1 MSLDRYFLPVSRQS
15 AETESRQLQPSC
27 SPTEQNDSSFSAEP
41 DNSGCSVS
49 VSEQPEDLGTI
60 DSKPAQPSLGIYAPK
75 QFGSTT
81 RDFKKTWFF
90 NREWLEF
97 SISRKA
103 AFCYCCRN
111 FGGNAYDP
119 HFTTLGYSNWKHALE
134 KNKGFDK
141 HVHSNKH
148 VWAMTAWKENKKR
161 KSRNEEVS
169 TLVSQNRLE
178 KNRYYMASIID
189 VVQFLCLNELAFR
202 GDGKSGLNTLYD
214 DDENEPSGLFLRLFE
229 YTLKKDEKLRTIYK
243 SIPKN
248 ASYTS
253 ARFQNELI
261 EILKSVI
268 VKTMV
273 DDVKSADIPV
283 FTIKVDGTR
292 DKTNIEN
299 ISVVIRYVKNGKVSE
314 ILLDLPKTSK
324 FDAASILKVMLKS
337 LQDCGLEAKQ
347 IFSQCYDGASVMAGK
362 YGGVQKLLQEKLEKD
377 IPYIHCLNHQLHL
390 VVIHAIGENDE
401 VRKALNVCKTLYKFL
416 QRPILSQ
423 FYEGTKLKRLL
434 EQRWSGH
441 LTTITAVINNHQHL
455 IELMD
460 SCDERVPDSDTCVEA
475 AGLLKIIR
483 QKKFMF
489 ILHAV
494 QQILLILKPADQQLQ
509 ERETDILTG
518 IQLMTSIIQVLKGMR
533 EDAENTFENIND
545 ATLLLDLEDST
556 TRRHCVAPRLLE
568 DYVTQSS
575 TGHRDLSPQ
584 SKLKGI
590 MYEIIDSCVA
600 ELQTRFSE
608 RNITYVKSMLSL
620 WPLNENFLAFES
632 ISPLANL
639 MQFSANEMEALQN
652 ETLVA
657 KPFLLEHFNRE
668 THKCLG
674 DICTFMHAYKT
685 AFPKVY
691 TLLVGGATF
700 GASTVTCEA

>member
-1 MSLDRYFLPVSRQS
+1 
-15 AETESRQLQPSC
+15 
-27 SPTEQNDSSFSAEP
+27 
-41 DNSGCSVS
+41 
-49 VSEQPEDLGTI
+49 
-60 DSKPAQPSLGIYAPK
+60 
-75 QFGSTT
+75 
-81 RDFKKTWFF
+81 
-90 NREWLEF
+90 
-97 SISRKA
+97 
-103 AFCYCCRN
+103 
-111 FGGNAYDP
+111 
-119 HFTTLGYSNWKHALE
+119 
-134 KNKGFDK
+134 
-141 HVHSNKH
+141 
-148 VWAMTAWKENKKR
+148 MTAWKENEKR

-169 TLVSQNRLE
+169 TLVSQIRLE
-178 KNRYYMASIID
+178 KNRYYMVSIID

-202 GDGKSGLNTLYD
+202 GDGKSELNTLYD

-261 EILKSVI
+261 EILISVI

-273 DDVKSADIPV
+273 DDVKSADIPL

-337 LQDCGLEAKQ
+337 LQDCGLETKH

-423 FYEGTKLKRLL
+423 FYEGTSLKRLL

-455 IELMD
+455 IELMN

-494 QQILLILKPADQQLQ
+494 QRILLILKPADQQLQ

-518 IQLMTSIIQVLKGMR
+518 IQLVTSIIQVSKRMR
-533 EDAENTFENIND
+533 EDGENTFKNIND

-556 TRRHCVAPRLLE
+556 TLRRCVAPRLLE
-568 DYVTQSS
+568 VYVHNPPLVIVICRLNQS
-575 TGHRDLSPQ
+575 
-584 SKLKGI
+584 
-590 MYEIIDSCVA
+590 
-600 ELQTRFSE
+600 
-608 RNITYVKSMLSL
+608 
-620 WPLNENFLAFES
+620 
-632 ISPLANL
+632 
-639 MQFSANEMEALQN
+639 
-652 ETLVA
+652 
-657 KPFLLEHFNRE
+657 
-668 THKCLG
+668 
-674 DICTFMHAYKT
+674 
-685 AFPKVY
+685 
-691 TLLVGGATF
+691 
-700 GASTVTCEA
+700 